1 MGIAALIAW
10 IVTAGGG
17 FFLLSVWL
25 RRGGMRQQAAGT
37 TSFRAWLIF
46 GHFLLAAVG
55 LVLWLAYV
63 VTDAEG
69 LKWPTFAILV
79 VVGLLG
85 GTMFLRWLGVRGA
98 TTATVPA
105 GAGSA
110 TPPAGEPQS
119 AEKSAEKS
127 AEEPAERGLPVPV
140 VALHGVLAVAT
151 VVLVLLTAL
160 EVGGG

>member
-25 RRGGMRQQAAGT
+25 RHGGMRQQAART
-37 TSFRAWLIF
+37 TSFRPPLIF

-55 LVLWLAYV
+55 LVLWLVYV
-63 VTDAEG
+63 VTDADG
-69 LKWPTFAILV
+69 LTWPTFAILV

-85 GTMFLRWLGVRGA
+85 GTMFMRWLGVRRA
-98 TTATVPA
+98 ATATVGA
-105 GAGSA
+105 GADTA
-110 TPPAGEPQS
+110 TPPAVEPR
-119 AEKSAEKS
+119 S
-127 AEEPAERGLPVPV
+127 AEEPAEGGLPVPV

-160 EVGGG
+160 GVGGD

>member
-37 TSFRAWLIF
+37 TSFRPALIF

-55 LVLWLAYV
+55 LVLWLVYV

-79 VVGLLG
+79 VVGILG
-85 GTMFLRWLGVRGA
+85 GTMFARWLGVRGSA
-98 TTATVPA
+98 TARA
-105 GAGSA
+105 GAGAA
-110 TPPAGEPQS
+110 TASAGEPQ
-119 AEKSAEKS
+119 S
-127 AEEPAERGLPVPV
+127 AEEPAERGLPVPI

-160 EVGGG
+160 EVGGD

>member
-37 TSFRAWLIF
+37 TSFRPPLIF

-55 LVLWLAYV
+55 LILWLVYV
-63 VTDAEG
+63 VTDADG
-69 LKWPTFAILV
+69 LTWPTFAILV

-85 GTMFLRWLGVRGA
+85 GTMFVRWLGVRGA
-98 TTATVPA
+98 ATTATTPPA

-110 TPPAGEPQS
+110 ATSPAGEQP
-119 AEKSAEKS
+119 S

-151 VVLVLLTAL
+151 VILVLLTTL
-160 EVGGG
+160 GVGGD

>member
-10 IVTAGGG
+10 IITAGGG

-25 RRGGMRQQAAGT
+25 RRGGMRQQADRT
-37 TSFRAWLIF
+37 TSFRAGLIF

-55 LVLWLAYV
+55 LVLWLVYV
-63 VTDAEG
+63 VTDSEG
-69 LKWPTFAILV
+69 LKWPTFGVLIV
-79 VVGLLG
+79 VALLG
-85 GTMFLRWLGVRGA
+85 ATMFARWLGVRGGAA
-98 TTATVPA
+98 TTARA

-110 TPPAGEPQS
+110 ASPAG
-119 AEKSAEKS
+119 AERS

-160 EVGGG
+160 EVGGS